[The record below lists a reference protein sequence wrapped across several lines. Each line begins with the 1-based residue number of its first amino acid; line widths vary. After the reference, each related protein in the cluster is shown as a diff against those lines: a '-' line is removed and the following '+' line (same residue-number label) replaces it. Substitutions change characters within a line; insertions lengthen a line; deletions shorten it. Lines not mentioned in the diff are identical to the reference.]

1 MKIANLGG
9 IMEKL
14 NLTFLMESL
23 TRTSVQAGVLVMVV
37 LAVQWLLRKQLSPR
51 WRCALWLLVVT
62 RLLLPVSISSTAS
75 IFNLMP
81 FWTDRAH
88 NAFEPMTRVLG
99 CESRTRVRPVW
110 PKCGSER
117 TVHAPTAA
125 CSIINSILG

>member
-51 WRCALWLLVVT
+51 WRCAMWLLVVT

-88 NAFEPMTRVLG
+88 NAFEPMTRSSAANPG
-99 CESRTRVRPVW
+99 PAFAQHGQSAAP
-110 PKCGSER
+110 SEQFMLQQP
-117 TVHAPTAA
+117 HAPL
-125 CSIINSILG
+125 S